1 MARKF
6 PSIEPIS
13 QERREPCLLALEVI
27 FGRLISCLNGDA
39 RHDAAVVHAFA
50 AEFGMPVEDV
60 KARINS
66 YIFPPSALVH

>member
-1 MARKF
+1 MARKQL
-6 PSIEPIS
+6 PPIEP
-13 QERREPCLLALEVI
+13 QERREPCLLALDVI

-50 AEFGMPVEDV
+50 FGMPVEDV